1 MSFLTFTPAQYL
13 RIVRTSAAYDLA
25 VTWVF
30 ALPWTFAWV
39 YGLLQNVASSMAL
52 PGDFPPLNPAH
63 MLMANLLGSVVI
75 VWSLARWLQ
84 PSVLLGRLDA
94 LARALFAIWQI
105 YAVTQGASGIILA
118 FTVFEIV
125 FGVLQLARVTKERA
139 MTR

>member
-1 MSFLTFTPAQYL
+1 MPFFSMTQPQYK
-13 RIVRTSAAYDLA
+13 RVVRLSAAYDVT

-39 YGLLQNVASSMAL
+39 YGQLQIVATALAL

-84 PSVLLGRLDA
+84 PSVQLGRLYA
-94 LARALFAIWQI
+94 LARGLFAVWQI
-105 YAVTQGASGIILA
+105 YAVSQGASAIVLA
-118 FTVFEIV
+118 FTVFEV
-125 FGVLQLARVTKERA
+125 GFGVLQLARVAADEL
-139 MTR
+139 